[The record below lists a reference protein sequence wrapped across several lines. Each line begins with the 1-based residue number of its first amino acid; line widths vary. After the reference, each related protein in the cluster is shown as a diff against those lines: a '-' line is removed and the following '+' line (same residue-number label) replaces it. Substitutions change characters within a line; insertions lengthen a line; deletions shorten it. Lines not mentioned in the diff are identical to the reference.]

1 MVTAAEL
8 RARSR
13 PWPKGRHFEDFEEGR
28 SFEHHWGRT
37 LLASDSVLFSALT
50 LHFNPRYFNFSGDQ
64 GGADAGGRPIN
75 PILVFLTVFGLSV
88 EDLSEAGGAFLGVR
102 SLTFHRQLYGG
113 DSVRA
118 RSSVIETRESKSHPT
133 MGIVTWHTE
142 GHDQEDR
149 LVVDFER
156 TNMITRKGAR
166 R

>member
-13 PWPKGRHFEDFEEGR
+13 PWPKGRHFEDFEEGQ
-28 SFEHHWGRT
+28 SFAHHWGRT

-50 LHFNPRYFNFSGDQ
+50 MHFNPRYFNFSNYQ
-64 GGADAGGRPIN
+64 AGPDVERRPIN

-88 EDLSEAGGAFLGVR
+88 EDLSEAGGAFLGVG
-102 SLTFHRQLYGG
+102 SLTFHRQLYAG

-118 RSSVIETRESKSHPT
+118 KSIVIDKRESRSQPT

-142 GHDQEDR
+142 GHDQANR
-149 LVVDFER
+149 LVVDFNR